1 MTARRNL
8 ILEAAQAAADAR
20 DQAGVDD
27 IAPIDVY
34 AVAERLG
41 VRVRF
46 VDISMEGIYKKGP
59 PAMMLLSSLRPL
71 PRRAFTCG
79 HEAGHHFFGHG
90 STIDELQEDERK
102 PSDKPEEILAD
113 AFSAFLLMPTIGIR
127 RAFKVRKWDISAPT
141 PLQVATVASEFG
153 VGYRTLISHLTY
165 VLKHI
170 SPDHRTKLLRTTPQ
184 QFRQSIIADADLTA
198 LHIVDRHSQSSVVD
212 LEIDNAI
219 ALPKLSEVKGDGIV
233 HLNDSGDF
241 SLYRAVR
248 RGSLKVRTGI
258 GHINLRIGPTR
269 YVGLAKFRHMEDPD
283 E

>member
-1 MTARRNL
+1 MARRNL

-20 DQAGVDD
+20 NQAGVDD
-27 IAPIDVY
+27 LAPIDVY

-79 HEAGHHFFGHG
+79 HEVGHHFFGHG
-90 STIDELQEDERK
+90 STIDELKEDGRE

-127 RAFKVRKWDISAPT
+127 RAFNVRKWDISTPT

-170 SPDHRTKLLRTTPQ
+170 GPDYRAYLLRTTPQ
-184 QFRQSIIADADLTA
+184 EIRRSIIADDDLTA
-198 LHIVDRHSQSSVVD
+198 LHIVDRHSQSAVVD
-212 LEIDNAI
+212 LEIDNGI
-219 ALPKLSEVKGDGIV
+219 ALPKLSELKGDGLA
-233 HLNDSGDF
+233 HMKDAGDF
-241 SLYRAVR
+241 SLYKAVS

-269 YVGLAKFRHMEDPD
+269 YVGLAKFRHLEDPD